1 MDFWDTVFLGNP
13 LKDWAIALAI
23 VVVAFSIIKI
33 LRLPVLRR
41 FKKWSNRTTN
51 SFDDFLVLAIEKC
64 VIPFLYFVAIY
75 AALHYLAFN
84 DKINKAI
91 DVAILFIITFYI
103 LRLLSSAVQY
113 SIFTFLGRQ
122 ENSETKQKQARGL
135 ILIFKAVIWI
145 VGIVFLMN
153 NLGYNVTTI
162 ITGLGIGGI
171 AVALAAQ
178 TILGD
183 LFSYFVI
190 FFDRP
195 FEIGDFIK
203 VDDKAGNV
211 EYIGIKTTRLRAI
224 GGEQLICSNKDLTD
238 SRVHNFK
245 RMERRR
251 VVFNIGVVY
260 STPAG
265 QLRKIPGII
274 KGIIESIEGATFDR
288 SHFSEFGDF
297 SLNFESVYYIDGP
310 DYSEYMNRQQ
320 NMYMQI
326 FEAFEKEEIEFAF
339 PTQTLY
345 AGNAFVK
352 EKEEASPQPK
362 SSKGVHSDKGEA
374 TKP

>member
-1 MDFWDTVFLGNP
+1 MNFWNTVYFGNP
-13 LKDWAIALAI
+13 LKDWAIAVGI
-23 VVVAFSIIKI
+23 MVVAFSLIKI

-41 FKKWSNRTTN
+41 FKKWSEKTTN
-51 SFDDFLVLAIEKC
+51 SFDDFVVLAIEKC

-75 AALHYLAFN
+75 GALNYLTFTTRVN
-84 DKINKAI
+84 RVIE
-91 DVAILFIITFYI
+91 VALLFIITFYI

-113 SIFTFLGRQ
+113 SVFTFLGQQ

-135 ILIFKAVIWI
+135 ILIFKALIWI

-195 FEIGDFIK
+195 FEIGDFLK
-203 VDDKAGNV
+203 VDDKVGSV
-211 EYIGIKTTRLRAI
+211 EYIGIKTTRIRSI
-224 GGEQLICSNKDLTD
+224 GGEQLIFSNKDLTD

-251 VVFNIGVVY
+251 VVFSIGVIY
-260 STPAG
+260 QTTAE
-265 QLRKIPGII
+265 QLKKIPGII
-274 KGIIESIEGATFDR
+274 KEIIESIEGATFDR

-297 SLNFESVYYIDGP
+297 SLNFESVYYIAGP
-310 DYSEYMNRQQ
+310 DFTEYMNRQQ
-320 NMYMQI
+320 NIYLQI
-326 FEAFEKEEIEFAF
+326 FEAFEKENIEFAF
-339 PTQTLY
+339 PTQTLF
-345 AGNAFVK
+345 AGNSFVK
-352 EKEEASPQPK
+352 AKEEK
-362 SSKGVHSDKGEA
+362 SELT
-374 TKP
+374 TKEEG

>member
-1 MDFWDTVFLGNP
+1 MNFWDTVYFGNP
-13 LKDWAIALAI
+13 LKDWGIAFGI
-23 VVVAFSIIKI
+23 VLVAFSIIKI

-41 FKKWSNRTTN
+41 IKNWSQRTTN
-51 SFDDFLVLAIEKC
+51 SFDDFIVLAIEKC
-64 VIPFLYFVAIY
+64 LIPFLYFVAIY
-75 AALHYLAFN
+75 AALHYLTFNTRVNRIIEVAF
-84 DKINKAI
+84 
-91 DVAILFIITFYI
+91 LFVITFYV

-113 SIFTFLGRQ
+113 SIFAFLGRQ

-135 ILIFKAVIWI
+135 ILIFKAGIWI

-195 FEIGDFIK
+195 FEIGDFLK
-203 VDDKAGNV
+203 VDDKAGSV
-211 EYIGIKTTRLRAI
+211 EYIGIKTTRIRAI
-224 GGEQLICSNKDLTD
+224 SGEQLIFSNKDLTE

-251 VVFNIGVVY
+251 VVFSIGVIY
-260 STPAG
+260 QTTAE
-265 QLRKIPGII
+265 QLRKIPVII

-297 SLNFESVYYIDGP
+297 SLKFESVYYITGP
-310 DYSEYMNRQQ
+310 DYTEYMNRQQ
-320 NMYMQI
+320 IMYMQI
-326 FEAFEKEEIEFAF
+326 FEAFEKEGIEFAF
-339 PTQTLY
+339 PTQTLF

-352 EKEEASPQPK
+352 EKEEKRERREKENDS
-362 SSKGVHSDKGEA
+362 
-374 TKP
+374 